1 MNTKTKA
8 ILASTLLT
16 ALFAGQTAI
25 AGQDNDDGVF
35 ATDTATT
42 ESELRVNYI
51 APKVDTEDTRAST
64 FDNEDNVISGRK

>member
-25 AGQDNDDGVF
+25 AGQDNDQGVF
-35 ATDTATT
+35 AADTAIT
-42 ESELRVNYI
+42 ESVTTDKVRYD
-51 APKVDTEDTRAST
+51 APV
-64 FDNEDNVISGRK
+64 FDNEDTVVSGRK